1 MFDVNT
7 DMGIVVTIMV
17 IAILVLVVVVIMMVS
32 SHSREQM
39 KALSDISAQIKETND
54 RPVPEP
60 QVIQYVPVMAPQAAE
75 GTATEGTVS
84 AGMPDGHAEGIK
96 EAGDAAEKTTDP
108 LEEIQ
113 FHDRKEAGRAE
124 RGQKQ
129 HRPERQTIHKRRSR
143 SIDKELTW
151 RT

>member
-32 SHSREQM
+32 SHSREQR
-39 KALSDISAQIKETND
+39 KALSDISAQIKEVND

-108 LEEIQ
+108 LEEILN
-113 FHDRKEAGRAE
+113 FSFMTEKKPDAPKEDKSNIGRS
-124 RGQKQ
+124 G
-129 HRPERQTIHKRRSR
+129 RRYT
-143 SIDKELTW
+143 KEEVEALIKN
-151 RT
+151 